1 MKNTVAKP
9 KVFPDRAIC
18 LFLFLTTVLVY
29 SQVSRFAFLS
39 FDDNQGLLANPQ
51 VRDGFS
57 AAGIAWA
64 FTAGYASNWFPV
76 TWFSHML
83 DFQIFGLDPGWH
95 HLTSVLIHAVSAV
108 LLFALIERMTGRKWE
123 SAFVAFV
130 FALHPLHVESVA
142 WVSERKDVLFAF
154 FWFLT
159 TWFYLDFV
167 ERRTIG
173 KYLLIVLAFCLGLMS
188 KQMIVTLPFTLLLLD
203 AWPLKRT
210 GSLEPRPS
218 EAVSGR
224 RLKPSLEA
232 EARATIAQLILEK
245 VPLVALSIAASAIAF
260 LAQRK
265 GGAVQSL
272 DAIPLAARAANAA
285 MAYVIYI
292 ANFVWPS
299 GLAFFYP
306 FPSRWPA
313 GEVAFAALALV
324 AMSVAVLLAYGKRPY
339 LAVGWFWY
347 LGTLTPVIGL
357 IQVGHQ
363 ARADRYTY
371 IPLIGIS
378 IMVAWAAAELPR
390 RPVAI
395 LAIAACLG
403 WMLATWVQISY
414 WRDSTAL
421 YNRAIA
427 VTDANYLAHLNLGV
441 DSAAQGDYQKALREL
456 YTSIEENPDQAH
468 ARNSLGGVLY
478 TVGRKD
484 EAMKQFAQAILLEPN
499 EAEPHCN
506 LGIALVDAGKP
517 DDAIRELNTALR
529 LNPGMANAYF
539 GLGRALVAE
548 KRPQEAVQ
556 YFLEALRINPNLSQA
571 REELKALGA
580 VR

>member
-29 SQVSRFAFLS
+29 SQVSRFAFLT

-57 AAGIAWA
+57 ATGIAWA
-64 FTAGYASNWFPV
+64 FTAGYTSNWFPV

-95 HLTSVLIHAVSAV
+95 HLTSVLIHAVGAV

-159 TWFYLDFV
+159 TWFYLDLV

-173 KYLLIVLAFCLGLMS
+173 KYLLVVLAFCLGLMS

-210 GSLEPRPS
+210 G
-218 EAVSGR
+218 V
-224 RLKPSLEA
+224 K
-232 EARATIAQLILEK
+232 TLILEK
-245 VPLVALSIAASAIAF
+245 IPLLALSIAASAITF
-260 LAQRK
+260 LVQRK

-292 ANFVWPS
+292 ANFAWPS

-324 AMSVAVLLAYGKRPY
+324 AMSVTVLLAYRKRPY

-347 LGTLTPVIGL
+347 LGTLAPVIGL

-414 WRDSTAL
+414 WKDSAAL

-441 DSAAQGDYQKALREL
+441 DLAVQGDYPKALREL

-484 EAMKQFAQAILLEPN
+484 EAMEQFAQAIRLEPN
-499 EAEPHCN
+499 EAEPYCN
-506 LGIALVDAGKP
+506 LGNALVDAGKL

-556 YFLEALRINPNLSQA
+556 YFLEALRINPNFTQA
-571 REELKALGA
+571 REALKALGA
-580 VR
+580 R

>member
-1 MKNTVAKP
+1 MKRTDAKP
-9 KVFPDRAIC
+9 KVVSDRAIYLL
-18 LFLFLTTVLVY
+18 LFALTLVVY
-29 SQVSRFAFLS
+29 SQVYNYAFLS
-39 FDDNQGLLANPQ
+39 FDDNQGLLGNRQ

-57 AAGIAWA
+57 WSGVAWA
-64 FTAGYASNWFPV
+64 FTTGYASNWFPV

-83 DFQIFGLDPGWH
+83 DFQLFGLDPGWH
-95 HLTSVLIHAVSAV
+95 HLTNVLIHAVSTV
-108 LLFALIERMTGRKWE
+108 LLFALLKRMTGRVWE

-159 TWFYLDFV
+159 TWLYLDFV

-173 KYLLIVLAFCLGLMS
+173 KYLLVVAAFCLGLMS

-210 GSLEPRPS
+210 GVR
-218 EAVSGR
+218 
-224 RLKPSLEA
+224 
-232 EARATIAQLILEK
+232 ILILEK
-245 VPLVALSIAASAIAF
+245 VPLVVLSIAASAIAF

-265 GGAVQSL
+265 GGAVQSF
-272 DAIPLAARAANAA
+272 ASIPLASRAANAA
-285 MAYVIYI
+285 MAYVIYL
-292 ANFVWPS
+292 ANFFWPT

-306 FPSRWPA
+306 YPARWPVW
-313 GEVAFAALALV
+313 EVALAV
-324 AMSVAVLLAYGKRPY
+324 IAIGVVSVLAVIAYRTRPY

-347 LGTLTPVIGL
+347 LGTLAPVIGL

-378 IMVAWAAAELPR
+378 IMLAWAGAELKKG
-390 RPVAI
+390 PVK
-395 LAIAACLG
+395 LVAIAACLFG
-403 WMLATWVQISY
+403 AAMTWMQIPY
-414 WRDSTAL
+414 WKDSAAL

-441 DSAAQGDYQKALREL
+441 DLAAQGDYQKALREL

-484 EAMKQFAQAILLEPN
+484 EAIEQFTQAIRLEPQD
-499 EAEPHCN
+499 AEPHCN
-506 LGIALVDAGKP
+506 LGNALVDAGKV

-548 KRPQEAVQ
+548 KRPQEAVT
-556 YFLEALRINPNLSQA
+556 YFLEALRINPNFAQA

-580 VR
+580 Q